1 MSEYEP
7 GDEINFDDL
16 ENAKPDAQRISA
28 GPHQLHV
35 LAADYYKNQ
44 NNNSIVRLQIRA
56 TDESSDNATVFMT
69 VKKGN
74 ETQIDYVQKV
84 FAMMRSCGLDH
95 KKINALTVPDLKG
108 QRLSADVSYRETNDG
123 GDAFCNLDDI
133 SSVNKKKTEPEPA
146 RDFDDDIPF

>member
-28 GPHQLHV
+28 GRHQLHV

-44 NNNSIVRLQIRA
+44 NKNSIVRLQIRA

-74 ETQIDYVQKV
+74 ETQMDYVQIV
-84 FAMMRSCGLDH
+84 FGMMRSCGLDH

-108 QRLSADVSYRETNDG
+108 QRFSADVSYRETNDG
-123 GDAFCNLDDI
+123 GDPFCNLDDI
-133 SSVNKKKTEPEPA
+133 SSVKKKATEPAP
-146 RDFDDDIPF
+146 DFDDDIPF

>member
-28 GPHQLHV
+28 GRHQLHV
-35 LAADYYKNQ
+35 LAADYYKNK
-44 NNNSIVRLQIRA
+44 NYNSIVRLEIRA
-56 TDESSDNATVFMT
+56 TDETSDNATVFMT
-69 VKKGN
+69 VKKGD
-74 ETQIDYVQKV
+74 QPQMDYVQKV
-84 FAMMRSCGLDH
+84 FGMMRSCGLDH

-108 QRLSADVSYRETNDG
+108 QRVSADVSYRETNDG

-133 SSVNKKKTEPEPA
+133 SSVKKKETKTESAP
-146 RDFDDDIPF
+146 DFDDDIPF